1 MISCSKASVP
11 HSSLYCSLYHR
22 TWTDKGAWWLLVEA
36 SSEEIM
42 NASVSSLRKGWG
54 LMAVS
59 YPASWLG
66 QRKLKDIR
74 IKDIK
79 QRGLEHFDLEDKN
92 SQRCLR
98 LQEDMEWWIISIIIS
113 FNNSTLLKWN
123 HAISHHAAR
132 WNIAEPYFFTCRDA
146 YDIVITMEHEALSTV
161 LLVVE

>member
-1 MISCSKASVP
+1 MPCSKASVP

-42 NASVSSLRKGWG
+42 NASVSSLRKRWG
-54 LMAVS
+54 LIAVS

-74 IKDIK
+74 IQDIK

-123 HAISHHAAR
+123 HAISCNQVKYCR
-132 WNIAEPYFFTCRDA
+132 TIFFTWRDA